1 MIARSTPLPQPI
13 PFNSSLSWS
22 KPAARPFVDPL
33 VDQRPALGST
43 ALNTAIKARI
53 QGPVAWAS
61 ALIKPDRPAP
71 SPHQWAQ
78 VKQGVVSANDPG
90 RAPFPGEKPATTA
103 TATATRQ
110 EQAPRQAWPAPKERP
125 ARQALARYDGPHSL
139 SVRSAASGRHYRFE
153 HQGVTQVIDAMDI
166 ALMRRIEDIT
176 LL

>member
-1 MIARSTPLPQPI
+1 MIARSTTLPHPI
-13 PFNSSLSWS
+13 PFNSGLSWS
-22 KPAARPFVDPL
+22 TPAARPFVDPL
-33 VDQRPALGST
+33 VDQRPALG
-43 ALNTAIKARI
+43 ALAMNAAIKARI

-61 ALIKPDRPAP
+61 AMLKHDRPAP
-71 SPHQWAQ
+71 AAPLWAQ
-78 VKQGVVSANDPG
+78 GKQSTVSANDAG
-90 RAPFPGEKPATTA
+90 RGPLDRPRTIPN
-103 TATATRQ
+103 ATATRQ